1 MEKVQ
6 FIMETD
12 TEGRITVKGIMQYIK
27 SNLPEIAM
35 PDKEL
40 WEICLLDLS
49 MNGKSCHDGYFEY
62 IDGKQYKM
70 TLIFR

>member
-6 FIMETD
+6 FIIETD
-12 TEGRITVKGIMQYIK
+12 TEGRITVKSVIQHIK
-27 SNLPEIAM
+27 NNLLEVVM
-35 PDKEL
+35 PDKDIS
-40 WEICLLDLS
+40 EICLLDLS

-62 IDGKQYKM
+62 INGKQYKM